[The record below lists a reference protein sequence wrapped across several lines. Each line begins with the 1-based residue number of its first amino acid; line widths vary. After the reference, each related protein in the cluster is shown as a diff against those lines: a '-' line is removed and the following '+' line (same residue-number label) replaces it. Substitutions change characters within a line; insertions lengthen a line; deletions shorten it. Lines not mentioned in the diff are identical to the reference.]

1 MKITNTPSTDVHTIS
16 PQGRTGAAGS
26 TNETTST
33 TDNTVATNSAST
45 SSVNSTSA
53 ASTSSTPA
61 VNVSSISSQLQAA
74 QATTSNSVFATSK
87 VNEIKLAIS
96 QGRFQV
102 NSAKVADEKS
112 KQLQMIFR
120 GLRIDPEGKF
130 EVFPSRSAKGMF
142 RLVIRKDIFDGFKD
156 ETLFKQLMSYV
167 LILQEKHAQSNP
179 SKAEEC
185 ADLLKMLEEKQKKN
199 VKRF

>member
-102 NSAKVADEKS
+102 NSAKVADGLLDS
-112 KQLQMIFR
+112 VHSLLNSR
-120 GLRIDPEGKF
+120 G
-130 EVFPSRSAKGMF
+130 
-142 RLVIRKDIFDGFKD
+142 
-156 ETLFKQLMSYV
+156 Q
-167 LILQEKHAQSNP
+167 
-179 SKAEEC
+179 
-185 ADLLKMLEEKQKKN
+185 
-199 VKRF
+199 